1 MEVKGKRKYVDNTA
15 KEVEVV
21 AERRNSESLHQLKKS
36 YIKPVYT
43 IWNVNIKQK

>member
-1 MEVKGKRKYVDNTA
+1 MDNTA

-21 AERRNSESLHQLKKS
+21 AERRNSKSLYQLKKS